1 MQASKKQK
9 VNPRLRPLKPAEL
22 RVIERFM
29 KKLGINLGEPP
40 ENLMALETPKARYV
54 DVFSVPEGV
63 KELLK
68 HFQAHYSAGLYLG
81 YIEKG
86 RFKPGLPL
94 ARKLAGNCGKTI
106 KCIKLD
112 EEGEKRFLYRRIVK
126 QENIIEWHEGVTVVV
141 NRQGE
146 PIGWGRGVVEGGAK
160 TVKPLK
166 DLGWYLRRGG

>member
-1 MQASKKQK
+1 MQARKKRK
-9 VNPRLRPLKPAEL
+9 VNPHLRPLKPTEF
-22 RVIERFM
+22 RVIEEFM
-29 KKLGINLGEPP
+29 KKLGTNLEEPP
-40 ENLMALETPKARYV
+40 ENLMALETPKARYI

-63 KELLK
+63 RELLK
-68 HFQAHYSAGLYLG
+68 HFQTHYSAGLYLG

-94 ARKLAGNCGKTI
+94 ARKLALDCNRKI

-112 EEGEKRFLYRRIVK
+112 DEGEKRFLYRRAVK

-141 NRQGE
+141 NKQGE
-146 PIGWGRGVVEGGAK
+146 PLGWGKGVVEEGVRA
-160 TVKPLK
+160 VKPLK